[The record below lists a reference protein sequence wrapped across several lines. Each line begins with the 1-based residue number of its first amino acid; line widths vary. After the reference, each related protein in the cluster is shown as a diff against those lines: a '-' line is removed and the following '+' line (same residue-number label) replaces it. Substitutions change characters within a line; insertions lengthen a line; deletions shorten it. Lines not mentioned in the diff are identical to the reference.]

1 MKLYAFFDF
10 RLKFFKFLKKKRLKV
25 REVASFFTR
34 KFPSKSGFQ
43 LGNELKTV
51 CYFLLTPSLIGGFC
65 FFFSKKIMKKQ
76 HVFDIY
82 YGKFDFFR
90 NFQSWKK
97 CKKKVS
103 FHRHVIQKLKIT
115 NGIIFLL
122 LLQWWSKLSKTPIVH
137 HIEKKFKI
145 LVRWRILA
153 KKWSNLINFE
163 HFSKKVVPNLPFSP
177 VIIWLKITK
186 FDPKSRFL
194 VW

>member
-1 MKLYAFFDF
+1 MCQIL
-10 RLKFFKFLKKKRLKV
+10 
-25 REVASFFTR
+25 T
-34 KFPSKSGFQ
+34 
-43 LGNELKTV
+43 
-51 CYFLLTPSLIGGFC
+51 TPSHRGGFC
-65 FFFSKKIMKKQ
+65 FFFHQKTWKNIMFLMCTM
-76 HVFDIY
+76 VNLI
-82 YGKFDFFR
+82 FFGI
-90 NFQSWKK
+90 FQVEKSA
-97 CKKKVS
+97 KKKVS

-137 HIEKKFKI
+137 HIEKNFKI

-163 HFSKKVVPNLPFSP
+163 HFSKKVVSNLPFSP